1 MVQAL
6 EDAIT
11 EQHEQERSIENEIEA
26 YRKDIVREQIRNE
39 QLTAVMTK
47 LEGESG
53 FLNSQNDTMVKKQ
66 EKLQVFPLAP
76 HHLKHHGVLVSLCHF
91 RRCIEGWDW
100 KGLEIVSDSMGTQ
113 WQDCITQS
121 VMSDVV

>member
-1 MVQAL
+1 MVSFLYLFLLSFLKAL

-11 EQHEQERSIENEIEA
+11 EQHEQERSIENEIDA

-53 FLNSQNDTMVKKQ
+53 FLQTQNDTMVRKQ
-66 EKLQVFPLAP
+66 EKLQVGCL
-76 HHLKHHGVLVSLCHF
+76 HLHFQLSHIRSL
-91 RRCIEGWDW
+91 
-100 KGLEIVSDSMGTQ
+100 DSSIQYG
-113 WQDCITQS
+113 S
-121 VMSDVV
+121 

>member
-1 MVQAL
+1 MQGANFHAISLITLLSSHSCHMQHTACFGTQAL
-6 EDAIT
+6 EEAIT

-53 FLNSQNDTMVKKQ
+53 FLQTQNDSMVKKQ
-66 EKLQVFPLAP
+66 EKLQVRL
-76 HHLKHHGVLVSLCHF
+76 
-91 RRCIEGWDW
+91 
-100 KGLEIVSDSMGTQ
+100 SMLTHSAAGTRNSETGRQ
-113 WQDCITQS
+113 QQQALS
-121 VMSDVV
+121 

>member
-1 MVQAL
+1 LQCCICYASMHRQHCWDSLEWWQAL

-11 EQHEQERSIENEIEA
+11 KQHEQERSIENEIDA

-53 FLNSQNDTMVKKQ
+53 FLQTQNDTMVRKQ
-66 EKLQVFPLAP
+66 EKLQVGRL
-76 HHLKHHGVLVSLCHF
+76 HLHLQIHQSQHTCSLGN
-91 RRCIEGWDW
+91 CIQR
-100 KGLEIVSDSMGTQ
+100 GT
-113 WQDCITQS
+113 
-121 VMSDVV
+121 

>member
-1 MVQAL
+1 MITQCCQFALITQSVAVYLVRQAL

-26 YRKDIVREQIRNE
+26 YRKDIVHEQIRNE

-53 FLNSQNDTMVKKQ
+53 FLHSQNDTMVKKQ
-66 EKLQVFPLAP
+66 EKLQVVCAL
-76 HHLKHHGVLVSLCHF
+76 L
-91 RRCIEGWDW
+91 
-100 KGLEIVSDSMGTQ
+100 T
-113 WQDCITQS
+113 
-121 VMSDVV
+121 

>member
-1 MVQAL
+1 MLLHHPCHCFRHCTSLIAISGAAVMVVCLVWQAL

-11 EQHEQERSIENEIEA
+11 QQHEQERSIENEIEA

-53 FLNSQNDTMVKKQ
+53 FLRSQNDTTVKKQ
-66 EKLQVFPLAP
+66 EKLQVAP
-76 HHLKHHGVLVSLCHF
+76 
-91 RRCIEGWDW
+91 
-100 KGLEIVSDSMGTQ
+100 GLPS
-113 WQDCITQS
+113 
-121 VMSDVV
+121 

>member
-1 MVQAL
+1 MHMLPSLGVSWPWMAYLTMSTMAAVLFSPEIVIMPLTRCLPPSWQAL

-53 FLNSQNDTMVKKQ
+53 FLRTQNDSMVKKQ
-66 EKLQVFPLAP
+66 EKLQVSN
-76 HHLKHHGVLVSLCHF
+76 VQC
-91 RRCIEGWDW
+91 
-100 KGLEIVSDSMGTQ
+100 KGINFVR
-113 WQDCITQS
+113 
-121 VMSDVV
+121 V

>member
-1 MVQAL
+1 MTSRQLASTWLCVQQMLSSLTACLPSSWQAL

-11 EQHEQERSIENEIEA
+11 EQHEQERSIENEIDA

-53 FLNSQNDTMVKKQ
+53 FLRTQNDSMVKKQ
-66 EKLQVFPLAP
+66 EKLQASA
-76 HHLKHHGVLVSLCHF
+76 VLRVQSLS
-91 RRCIEGWDW
+91 R
-100 KGLEIVSDSMGTQ
+100 V
-113 WQDCITQS
+113 
-121 VMSDVV
+121 

>member
-1 MVQAL
+1 MVRFASDSHQDAVLMIVWFVRQAL

-53 FLNSQNDTMVKKQ
+53 FLRSQNDAMVKKQ
-66 EKLQVFPLAP
+66 EKLQVVP
-76 HHLKHHGVLVSLCHF
+76 GS
-91 RRCIEGWDW
+91 
-100 KGLEIVSDSMGTQ
+100 S
-113 WQDCITQS
+113 
-121 VMSDVV
+121 

>member
-1 MVQAL
+1 MITQCCQFALITQSVAVYLVRQAL

-26 YRKDIVREQIRNE
+26 YRKDIVHEQIRNE

-53 FLNSQNDTMVKKQ
+53 FLRSQNDTMVKKQ
-66 EKLQVFPLAP
+66 EKLQVVCALLP
-76 HHLKHHGVLVSLCHF
+76 
-91 RRCIEGWDW
+91 
-100 KGLEIVSDSMGTQ
+100 
-113 WQDCITQS
+113 
-121 VMSDVV
+121 

>member
-1 MVQAL
+1 MSSSRPVWQAL
-6 EDAIT
+6 EEAIT

-53 FLNSQNDTMVKKQ
+53 FLRTQNETMVKKQ
-66 EKLQVFPLAP
+66 EKLQVMAAECCNAAVYP
-76 HHLKHHGVLVSLCHF
+76 
-91 RRCIEGWDW
+91 RCLY
-100 KGLEIVSDSMGTQ
+100 KC
-113 WQDCITQS
+113 DCFLR
-121 VMSDVV
+121 